1 MKGTLS
7 GRLHPTPVQQ
17 WKPSLF
23 RLQGWDSSSSQG
35 DWRESSRHC
44 FSFVSFNI
52 MPMLCWSTAILV
64 LSVQFSSVTQL
75 CPTLCD
81 PMDCSMPASLS
92 IIISRSV
99 LKLMSTES
107 VMPSNISCSVVPFS
121 SHPQSFLESGT
132 FQMRQLFASG
142 GQSVSVSA
150 SASVLPMN
158 T

>member
-35 DWRESSRHC
+35 DWRESSRPC

-64 LSVQFSSVTQL
+64 LSVQLLSCVRLFATPWTAVRQ
-75 CPTLCD
+75 
-81 PMDCSMPASLS
+81 ASLS
-92 IIISRSV
+92 FSIPQSL
-99 LKLMSTES
+99 LKLTPIES
-107 VMPSNISCSVVPFS
+107 VTPSDHLLLCHPHLLLPSVFPRIRVFP
-121 SHPQSFLESGT
+121 
-132 FQMRQLFASG
+132 
-142 GQSVSVSA
+142 SVRVSIRD
-150 SASVLPMN
+150 
-158 T
+158 